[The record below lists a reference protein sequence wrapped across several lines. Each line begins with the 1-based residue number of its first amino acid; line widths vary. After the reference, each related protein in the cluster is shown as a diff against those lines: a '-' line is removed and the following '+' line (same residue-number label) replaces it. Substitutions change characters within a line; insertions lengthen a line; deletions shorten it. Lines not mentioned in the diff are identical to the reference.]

1 MTMQR
6 LHLGGPSS
14 RRRFELYICL
24 LGVHFSAAD
33 GHVSIHFSVSAYYYF
48 TAVAA
53 RQKPPVMDLFWCLF
67 VCLI

>member
-1 MTMQR
+1 MTMPR

-33 GHVSIHFSVSAYYYF
+33 GHVSIPHMCQPTTISLLLLLGRSLLSWICFGV
-48 TAVAA
+48 
-53 RQKPPVMDLFWCLF
+53 CLF
-67 VCLI
+67 V